1 MGGMDEKG
9 VQMHRYAIALLIS
22 TLAFLGCATPTVSE
36 GAGPKQEQRDAQ
48 AAGQQEDRQGRI
60 GETLRLSG
68 NEHGLEMAVTP
79 RRVVDPAAPADPYA
93 GPGSGKR
100 FVGVEIQLANVG
112 TRVYRD
118 FPANGAALI
127 DSRSRQYQS
136 SF

>member
-79 RRVVDPAAPADPYA
+79 RRVVDPR
-93 GPGSGKR
+93 GPSGPLRGSWQREAVRGSR
-100 FVGVEIQLANVG
+100 NSVGERRHEGLQGL
-112 TRVYRD
+112 
-118 FPANGAALI
+118 PC
-127 DSRSRQYQS
+127 
-136 SF
+136 